1 MEKNA
6 LVVDRVEAEGARK
19 VEAREIVRLES
30 HVQPVPRL
38 RPSPLRLP
46 QSPRKLVL
54 ADGPSSDQVQVVGR

>member
-1 MEKNA
+1 MMEKNA

-38 RPSPLRLP
+38 RPSRLP
-46 QSPRKLVL
+46 QSPRRLVL